1 MNRMRSEDISGKRIV
16 SKRFFLDGDV
26 VKIAK
31 LLIGKRLFTLENGI
45 VTGGTITETEAY
57 AGINDKASH
66 AFGGRRTKRT
76 ITMFEEGGIAYIYLC
91 YGIHSLFNI
100 VTNKKNIPDAVLIR
114 GISPETGIDK
124 MLKRTGKDRVDKAF
138 ANGPGKVAKALG
150 LHYSFSGIPLNKKQ
164 GNFKVW
170 VEYPVVSQHL
180 NVKSGKRVGVDYA
193 QEDAKL
199 PYRFYL

>member
-1 MNRMRSEDISGKRIV
+1 MRSEDISGKRIV